1 MGTPIDVAVLGA
13 TGTVGQKFVLLLDSH
28 PLFRIRELVASERSA
43 GKRYDEACSW
53 KQDRPIPS
61 GIAEMTVTPLDA
73 ELVSPL
79 LFSGLDSSVA
89 GEAESRYAG
98 AGHFVVS
105 NSKNHRMDV
114 DVPLVIPEI
123 NSDHLALVKTQQHAG
138 AIVTNPNCS
147 TMFLTMAIAPLH
159 KDFGVEAVQVTTMQA
174 VSGAGYPG
182 VSSMDILGNVLPRI
196 GGEEEKMETETQRIL
211 GSLSPERVT
220 PASFTVSAQCNRVP
234 VFDGHT
240 ESVAVR
246 LRGDPSPEEVAA
258 SMRAFRGM
266 PQKRGLHTAPEN
278 PVVVMSEPDRPQPAR
293 DIRREGGMSTL
304 VGRIRR
310 CPVMGI
316 KFVAMGH
323 NTVRGAAGAAVLN
336 AEAAVELGYMSS

>member
-1 MGTPIDVAVLGA
+1 MHGSIDVAVLGA
-13 TGTVGQKFVLLLDSH
+13 TGTVGQKFILLLDNH

-43 GKRYDEACSW
+43 GKRYDEACKW
-53 KQDRPIPS
+53 KQDRPIPP
-61 GIAEMTVTPLDA
+61 AVADMRVTALDA
-73 ELVSPL
+73 DLESPL

-105 NSKNHRMDV
+105 NSKNHRMDA

-123 NSDHLALVKTQQHAG
+123 NSDHLALVGSQSHAG

-147 TMFLTMAIAPLH
+147 TMFLTMALAPLH
-159 KDFGVEAVQVTTMQA
+159 RDFGVEAVQVSTMQA

-182 VSSMDILGNVLPRI
+182 VPSMDILGNVLPYI
-196 GGEEEKMETETQRIL
+196 SGEEDKVETETQRIL
-211 GSLSPERVT
+211 GSLTDEQIR
-220 PASFTVSAQCNRVP
+220 PAPFPVSAQCNRVA

-240 ESVAVR
+240 ESVSVR
-246 LRGDPSPEEVAA
+246 LRGDPSPEDVAA

-266 PQKRGLHTAPEN
+266 PQEHGLHTAPEH
-278 PVVVMSEPDRPQPAR
+278 PVIVVEEEDRPQPAR
-293 DIRREGGMSTL
+293 DIWREGGMATM

-336 AEAAVELGYMSS
+336 AEAAHALGYIAS